1 MNKIKR
7 SAPTSPSKASGSS
20 QALKPR
26 TSSSRSNSTPAPIHQ
41 VPLENQMIPR
51 NPVEQYWAARALTAE
66 ALLKA
71 RTEHHRELHAMS
83 VTEDMKRTRERSGL
97 IKANEDK
104 LIRMERLT
112 WALLG
117 IIVFLALFISTR
129 QREPQRQHWLL
140 PSHFTIPVLSPFT
153 SVVEH
158 EASIIGAR
166 IIIASLLITACLV
179 YFVYRHW
186 IVNHPRKS

>member
-7 SAPTSPSKASGSS
+7 SAPSSPSKPSSSS
-20 QALKPR
+20 QAVKIR
-26 TSSSRSNSTPAPIHQ
+26 SSSSRSNSTPAPT
-41 VPLENQMIPR
+41 LENEMIPR

-71 RTEHHRELHAMS
+71 RTEHHRELRAMS
-83 VTEDMKRTRERSGL
+83 MTEDLKRTRERSGL

-104 LIRMERLT
+104 LVRMERLT

-117 IIVFLALFISTR
+117 IIVFLALLVVSISTR

-166 IIIASLLITACLV
+166 IIVASMLITACLA

-186 IVNHPRKS
+186 NVNHLRKS